1 MITVILADDHTVLR
15 DGLRYLLEAAGD
27 IQILSMAANG
37 QEAVEQAT
45 LHCPDVIVMDI
56 SMPIMSGIEATKQI
70 CKVCE
75 NTKVAIL
82 SMHHT
87 TEYIQRALEAG
98 AVGYLLKDSA
108 GAELVAAIRALYDG
122 KLYLSKKVAG
132 MITDEMWNRKKNDL
146 DGLINQAADA

>member
-1 MITVILADDHTVLR
+1 MISVILADDHTVLR
-15 DGLRYLLEAAGD
+15 DGLRFLLEAAGD

-45 LHCPDVIVMDI
+45 QHCPDVIVMDI
-56 SMPIMSGIEATKQI
+56 SMPVMGGIEATRLI

-87 TEYIQRALEAG
+87 TEYVQRALEAG

-108 GAELVAAIRALYDG
+108 GAELVAAIRALHEG
-122 KLYLSKKVAG
+122 KRYLSKKVAG
-132 MITDEMWNRKKNDL
+132 TITDDMWRHKKNNL
-146 DGLINQAADA
+146 GGLIN

>member
-1 MITVILADDHTVLR
+1 MITVILADDHAVLR
-15 DGLRYLLEAAGD
+15 DGLRFLLEAAGD
-27 IQILSMAANG
+27 IEILSMAANG
-37 QEAVEQAT
+37 QEAGGQAT

-56 SMPIMSGIEATKQI
+56 SMPIMSGIEATKRI

-75 NTKVAIL
+75 HTKVAIL

-108 GAELVAAIRALYDG
+108 GAELVAAIHALYDG
-122 KLYLSKKVAG
+122 RRYLSQKVAG
-132 MITDEMWNRKKNDL
+132 TITDEMWQPKKNDMN
-146 DGLINQAADA
+146 GLVN

>member
-15 DGLRYLLEAAGD
+15 DGLRFLLEAAGD
-27 IQILSMAANG
+27 IQIISMAANG

-56 SMPIMSGIEATKQI
+56 SMPIMSGIEATKYI
-70 CKVCE
+70 CKICE

-122 KLYLSKKVAG
+122 KRYLSKKVAG

-146 DGLINQAADA
+146 NGLIN

>member
-1 MITVILADDHTVLR
+1 MITVILADDHAILR
-15 DGLRYLLEAAGD
+15 DGLRFLLEAAGD

-37 QEAVEQAT
+37 QEAVEQASM
-45 LHCPDVIVMDI
+45 HCPDVIVMDI
-56 SMPIMSGIEATKQI
+56 SMPVMSGIEATRHI

-87 TEYIQRALEAG
+87 TEYVQRALEAG

-108 GAELVAAIRALYDG
+108 GAELVAAIRALNNGNRYISKSLAGNIRDIDSLWKG
-122 KLYLSKKVAG
+122 KP
-132 MITDEMWNRKKNDL
+132 
-146 DGLINQAADA
+146 Q